1 MASVTWLP
9 GSVIDNLDKF
19 SNSLG
24 YQNAGIALQLSL
36 IPWDSVEDR
45 DAFIEQ
51 ITDED
56 VQGGTEKTYAI
67 KKFGS

>member
-9 GSVIDNLDKF
+9 GSVVDNLDKF
-19 SNSLG
+19 ANSLG

-36 IPWDSVEDR
+36 IPWESVEDR

-67 KKFGS
+67 KKFRS

>member
-24 YQNAGIALQLSL
+24 YQNASIALQLSL

>member
-24 YQNAGIALQLSL
+24 YQNASIALQLSL

-45 DAFIEQ
+45 DAFIEH

>member
-24 YQNAGIALQLSL
+24 YQTAGIALQLSL